1 MNKNILK
8 KIDWVTLP
16 FFVITPILTVYFI
29 YLYLKIDGF
38 DPYILIPTF
47 LFWLFT
53 GMSITAGY
61 HRLFSHRSYKTGPL
75 VEFFFLMFGAGAF
88 QYSVLK
94 WCTDHRRH
102 HLKVDHD
109 EDPYNINKGFFWAHI
124 GWLFI
129 KEDEKYK
136 DKFAVDLEKDPLIAW
151 QHKYIIPI
159 SIFMAFI
166 LPAIIGYFMGSVLG
180 GIAFIGLLRMLFVHH
195 MTFFINSLCHIV
207 GFQTYTDTNTAK
219 DSPIMALFT
228 YGEGYHNFHHFFQTD
243 YRNAIRWYQ
252 YDPTKWLIKSLEL
265 FGMAWD
271 LKLTPQEDI
280 LKAKLLMEGK
290 RLDKK
295 LALTNSMEL
304 KTKIDNLLS
313 ELSVILDSIKKAKKE
328 LKIFAENKKK
338 KNELAIFE
346 IKRKLAEAKINFK
359 FKLKEYSYVK
369 KSLQFA
375 LA

>member
-16 FFVITPILTVYFI
+16 FFFITPILTVLFI

-53 GMSITAGY
+53 GMSITTGY
-61 HRLFSHRSYKTGPL
+61 HRLFSHKSYKTTPIVKL
-75 VEFFFLMFGAGAF
+75 FFLLFGAGAF

-102 HLKVDHD
+102 HLKVDQE

-136 DKFAVDLEKDPLIAW
+136 DKFAADLEKDPLIRW

-166 LPAIIGYFMGSVLG
+166 LPAIIGYFMGSILG
-180 GIAFIGLLRMLFVHH
+180 GIAFIGLLRMIFVHH
-195 MTFFINSLCHIV
+195 MTFFINSLCHMV

-243 YRNAIRWYQ
+243 YRNGIRWYH
-252 YDPTKWLIKSLEL
+252 YDPTKWVIKSLQFL
-265 FGMAWD
+265 GLAWD

-280 LKAKLLMEGK
+280 LKAKLLMDVK
-290 RLDKK
+290 RLDNK
-295 LALTNSMEL
+295 LTSGYSMEI
-304 KTKIDNLLS
+304 KQRIDSLLH
-313 ELSVILDSIKKAKKE
+313 ELSAVLDSIKKTKKE
-328 LKIFAENKKK
+328 LKSYAQNK
-338 KNELAIFE
+338 KNELAMFE
-346 IKRKLAEAKINFK
+346 VKRKLAQAKINFK
-359 FKLKEYSYVK
+359 FKFKEYSYLK
-369 KSLQFA
+369 KSLLMA
-375 LA
+375 TTV